1 MQEIVIVGGGGH
13 ARVVASIVKKLS
25 CFKII
30 GYSDHEDRG
39 KLLGV
44 SFLGQDSSLLPLVAA
59 RPGLGAVLAV
69 GQVGTGEKRQA
80 LWDTL
85 KALPLSF
92 PVIGSPDAIVNED
105 VVLGEASVIMDGVV
119 VNAGARVGRG
129 AILNTNSTIEH
140 DAMLGDWVHIAPG
153 ATLSGSVVI
162 GSGSMIGAGAT
173 VIEGVHIPAATFIG
187 AGSTVINSLTEPG
200 VYVGSPARRIR

>member
-13 ARVVASIVKKLS
+13 ARVVASVIKKLS
-25 CFKII
+25 SFKAI
-30 GYSDHEDRG
+30 GYSDREDHG
-39 KLLGV
+39 ALLGIP
-44 SFLGQDSSLLPLVAA
+44 FLGQDSSLLPLVAA
-59 RPGLGAVLAV
+59 HPDLGAVLAV

-80 LWDTL
+80 LWNSL
-85 KALPLSF
+85 KALRLSF
-92 PVIGSPDAIVNED
+92 PVVVSPDAVVNED
-105 VVLGEASVIMDGVV
+105 VVLGEASAVMDGAV
-119 VNAGARVGRG
+119 VNCGARVGRG

-140 DAMLGDWVHIAPG
+140 DVALGDWVHISPG
-153 ATLSGSVVI
+153 ATLSGGVVV